1 MYYDNFAKLCEENGI
16 KPGRVSRETGIST
29 ATLTS
34 WKQGKYTPK
43 QDKLQKIAD
52 YFGVPLIW
60 ITGDGLE
67 EEMKKSA
74 DAINEIDYQI
84 KEITENSI
92 NQNREEQ
99 LLAKLIACFNALSDK
114 RELLDYAEY
123 LVSKER

>member
-1 MYYDNFAKLCEENGI
+1 
-16 KPGRVSRETGIST
+16 
-29 ATLTS
+29 
-34 WKQGKYTPK
+34 
-43 QDKLQKIAD
+43 
-52 YFGVPLIW
+52 
-60 ITGDGLE
+60 
-67 EEMKKSA
+67 MKKSA